1 MVDAARANM
10 VLCPGPVGAVARD
23 SCTEQV
29 RPIRMKR
36 TFDVNQVAN
45 PANCARPRVF
55 GAGLAW
61 QVDTNSLMSIPT
73 AHKAYSTRRLCES
86 PT

>member
-1 MVDAARANM
+1 
-10 VLCPGPVGAVARD
+10 
-23 SCTEQV
+23 
-29 RPIRMKR
+29 MKR
-36 TFDVNQVAN
+36 FSDVNQVAN

-55 GAGLAW
+55 GAGLTW
-61 QVDTNSLMSIPT
+61 QVDSTSLMSIPT

>member
-1 MVDAARANM
+1 
-10 VLCPGPVGAVARD
+10 
-23 SCTEQV
+23 
-29 RPIRMKR
+29 MKR

-61 QVDTNSLMSIPT
+61 QVDTNSLMSIT
-73 AHKAYSTRRLCES
+73 AHNAYSTRRLCES

>member
-1 MVDAARANM
+1 
-10 VLCPGPVGAVARD
+10 
-23 SCTEQV
+23 
-29 RPIRMKR
+29 MKR
-36 TFDVNQVAN
+36 TGDVNQMAN

-55 GAGLAW
+55 GAGLTW
-61 QVDTNSLMSIPT
+61 QVDTTSLTSISM

>member
-1 MVDAARANM
+1 
-10 VLCPGPVGAVARD
+10 
-23 SCTEQV
+23 
-29 RPIRMKR
+29 MKR

-55 GAGLAW
+55 GGGRTW
-61 QVDTNSLMSIPT
+61 QMDSTSLMSILT
-73 AHKAYSTRRLCES
+73 AHKAYSARRLCES

>member
-1 MVDAARANM
+1 
-10 VLCPGPVGAVARD
+10 
-23 SCTEQV
+23 
-29 RPIRMKR
+29 MKR

-45 PANCARPRVF
+45 PASCARPRVF
-55 GAGLAW
+55 GAGRTW
-61 QVDTNSLMSIPT
+61 QVDTTSLMSINP